1 MSESPSTPLSTTP
14 AEVGPWTRRALL
26 LAFLAPLLA
35 IAARNAVVI
44 GRALTSAGTTTP
56 APVLALLLSTILIA
70 LALGPRMRA
79 LLVDVGRVLLARARP
94 LALLVAGL
102 VALLIGSSDL
112 GGPAWVALCAWLGG
126 LFLATVVHTAATRP
140 AALRRA
146 GIVLVLNV
154 ALFLAADVY
163 VRYQVLPR
171 RSQNNISIEHDPDL
185 GWHLRPGISV
195 VHDRPTYSSLETV
208 NSLGFRTPE
217 RPFERQPGTRRVL
230 VLGDSH
236 TEGYTVNDGETY
248 TELLE
253 QHLREQGPVE
263 VIAMG
268 TGGWST
274 DQELLCYLHWGRRFS
289 PDLVVLQF
297 CSNDP
302 PFNVL
307 DHYWRGKKP
316 HFQRFGDQLVLR
328 GVPVPNLRN
337 TGLIPRELLK
347 RSALALL
354 AESILR
360 QAAIDREVHAE
371 ADLEEGWA
379 VTDLLV
385 RDLAS
390 LVRADG
396 AMLVAFNAN
405 PRQTAE
411 DDARFRAI
419 CERRSVPYLET
430 DGAYVDAFESY
441 WVGSHWNQKGQ
452 AAVAAELAPQV
463 QAVLRD
469 RQR

>member
-1 MSESPSTPLSTTP
+1 MNEPPPTPLSVAP
-14 AEVGPWTRRALL
+14 VEIGPWTRRTLV

-35 IAARNAVVI
+35 LAARGALAI
-44 GRALTSAGTTTP
+44 GHALTSAGATTP
-56 APVLALLLSTILIA
+56 APVLALLGSGILVA
-70 LALGPRMRA
+70 LALRPGMRA

-94 LALLVAGL
+94 LVLLAASL

-112 GGPAWVALCAWLGG
+112 GGPAWVALCAWLFG
-126 LFLATVVHTAATRP
+126 LLLATIVHTAATRP

-146 GIVLVLNV
+146 GIVLALNV
-154 ALFLAADVY
+154 ALFVAADVY
-163 VRYQVLPR
+163 VRHRVLPQ

-195 VHDRPTYSSLETV
+195 VHDEPAYTSLETV

-217 RPFERQPGTRRVL
+217 RPFEKPAGVRRVL

-253 QHLREQGPVE
+253 GHLREKGPVE

-274 DQELLCYLHWGRRFS
+274 DQELLCYLHWGRRFA
-289 PDLVVLQF
+289 PDVVVLQF

-307 DHYWRGKKP
+307 DHYWRGRKP
-316 HFQRFGDQLVLR
+316 RFERFGDQLVLG

-347 RSALALL
+347 KSALALL
-354 AESILR
+354 MEGILR
-360 QAAIDREVHAE
+360 QAAVDREVRAE
-371 ADLEEGWA
+371 ADLDEGWA

-385 RDLAS
+385 RDLAA

-396 AMLVAFNAN
+396 AVLLAFNAN

-419 CERRSVPYLET
+419 CERRGVPYLET

-441 WVGSHWNQKGQ
+441 WVGGHWNQKGQ
-452 AAVAAELAPQV
+452 AAAAAELAPQV
-463 QAVLRD
+463 QSVLD
-469 RQR
+469 TL